1 MTTKKFVIKIIRKCV
16 VFALLMII
24 VAAIGQSVSPIV
36 SNQMAL
42 GQMQNSDEMYV
53 LMNTYNKVRPI
64 ISFAFAGII
73 LWFTSTIARDIY
85 KFVKTINTTENKKE
99 N

>member
-16 VFALLMII
+16 VFALLMIV

-36 SNQMAL
+36 SNQVAL

-53 LMNTYNKVRPI
+53 LMNTYNKIRPI
-64 ISFAFAGII
+64 VSFAFAGII
-73 LWFTSTIARDIY
+73 LLFTGTIARDIY
-85 KFVKTINTTENKKE
+85 KFVKTTIENKKE